1 MSYPQ
6 LDKDAARI
14 VKKVA
19 QEIAYEFELDYVGT
33 EHILLAILRH
43 GQGVGA
49 EVLRKLGLTEE
60 LAREKVEEVLQRDM
74 EDTWVFGRLPGSP
87 HYRNVLAH
95 AIDEATQLEAKR
107 IGSEHLLLALLRERG
122 STAQRV
128 LAKVGVTL
136 NNCRDAQRVLAKVGV
151 TLNNCRADVLKQ
163 LAQTPP
169 G

>member
-43 GQGVGA
+43 GKGA
-49 EVLRKLGLTEE
+49 GFDVLAGFDIDENRARKT
-60 LAREKVEEVLQRDM
+60 VEDVLKRDM

-95 AIDEATQLEAKR
+95 AIDEATQLEAPK
-107 IGSEHLLLALLRERG
+107 IGSEHLLLALLREKG

-128 LAKVGVTL
+128 LSKLGVTL
-136 NNCRDAQRVLAKVGV
+136 KSCRSAI
-151 TLNNCRADVLKQ
+151 LKQ
-163 LAQTPP
+163 LSH
-169 G
+169 

>member
-1 MSYPQ
+1 MAYLQ
-6 LDKDAARI
+6 LDKDAAKV

-43 GQGVGA
+43 GKGLGA
-49 EVLRKLGLTEE
+49 EVLNSFGITE
-60 LAREKVEEVLQRDM
+60 ARARQTVEDVLKREM

-95 AIDEATQLEAKR
+95 AIDEATQLEAR
-107 IGSEHLLLALLRERG
+107 QIGSEHLLLALLREKG

-128 LAKVGVTL
+128 LSKLGFTL
-136 NNCRDAQRVLAKVGV
+136 K
-151 TLNNCRADVLKQ
+151 NCRAQILKQ
-163 LAQTPP
+163 LSH
-169 G
+169 

>member
-1 MSYPQ
+1 MAYPQ
-6 LDKDAARI
+6 LDQDAAKI

-43 GQGVGA
+43 GKGPGA
-49 EVLRKLGLTEE
+49 DVLATFGINEGQVRKT
-60 LAREKVEEVLQRDM
+60 VEDVLKRDM

-95 AIDEATQLEAKR
+95 AIDEATQLEAQR
-107 IGSEHLLLALLRERG
+107 IGSEHLLLALLREKG

-128 LAKVGVTL
+128 LSKLGVTL
-136 NNCRDAQRVLAKVGV
+136 KNCRSA
-151 TLNNCRADVLKQ
+151 VLKQ
-163 LAQTPP
+163 LSS
-169 G
+169 

>member
-1 MSYPQ
+1 LLARETDVSYPQ
-6 LDKDAARI
+6 LDKNAARI

-43 GQGVGA
+43 RGGVGVK
-49 EVLRKLGLTEE
+49 VLQGFDVTEDQ
-60 LAREKVEEVLQRDM
+60 ARETVEEVLKRDM

-107 IGSEHLLLALLRERG
+107 IGSEHLLLALLREQG

-128 LAKVGVTL
+128 LAKLGVTL
-136 NNCRDAQRVLAKVGV
+136 KK
-151 TLNNCRADVLKQ
+151 CRAAVLKQ
-163 LAQTPP
+163 LSEET

>member
-1 MSYPQ
+1 MSYPR
-6 LDKDAARI
+6 LDKNAGRI

-43 GQGVGA
+43 GGGLGA
-49 EVLRKLGLTEE
+49 RVLHSFGITEDR
-60 LAREKVEEVLQRDM
+60 ARNKVDEVLQREM

-87 HYRNVLAH
+87 RYRNVLAH
-95 AIDEATQLEAKR
+95 AIDEATQLESKQ

-128 LAKVGVTL
+128 LARFGVSL
-136 NNCRDAQRVLAKVGV
+136 KK
-151 TLNNCRADVLKQ
+151 CRAEILKR
-163 LAQTPP
+163 LAQQPS
-169 G
+169 

>member
-1 MSYPQ
+1 VSYPR
-6 LDKDAARI
+6 LDRNAARI

-43 GQGVGA
+43 GEGVGA
-49 EVLRKLGLTEE
+49 KVLESLGVTEANARKTVKDVLK
-60 LAREKVEEVLQRDM
+60 REM

-107 IGSEHLLLALLRERG
+107 IGSEHVLLALLRENG

-128 LAKVGVTL
+128 LAKLGVTL
-136 NNCRDAQRVLAKVGV
+136 KK
-151 TLNNCRADVLKQ
+151 CRAAVLKQ
-163 LAQTPP
+163 LAQ
-169 G
+169 